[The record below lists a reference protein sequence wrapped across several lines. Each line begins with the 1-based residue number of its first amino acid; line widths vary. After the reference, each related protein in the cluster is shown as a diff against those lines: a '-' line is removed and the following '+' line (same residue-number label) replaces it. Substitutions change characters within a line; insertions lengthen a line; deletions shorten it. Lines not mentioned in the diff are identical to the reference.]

1 MPVLYSEHTCDP
13 VNRSLKLRLIILV
26 SVTVALLAVFVF
38 ALAARIESLA
48 MVSATLAGCFAVF
61 FTDMFCMPLVR
72 YRRMVNNALTGRRR
86 DKTMEFARLEPDLSS
101 VDGVSCR
108 SLIFLGDPDKHGSR
122 EVLLYWDEELG
133 SPSMEPGR
141 LYTVR
146 YTGKFI
152 IGLQQEAPSSRP

>member
-48 MVSATLAGCFAVF
+48 MLSATLAGCFAVF

-122 EVLLYWDEELG
+122 EMLLYLDQEIPL
-133 SPSMEPGR
+133 PALEPGAF
-141 LYTVR
+141 YTVE
-146 YTGKFI
+146 YSGKTI
-152 IGLQQEAPSSRP
+152 IALDPADPSFRP